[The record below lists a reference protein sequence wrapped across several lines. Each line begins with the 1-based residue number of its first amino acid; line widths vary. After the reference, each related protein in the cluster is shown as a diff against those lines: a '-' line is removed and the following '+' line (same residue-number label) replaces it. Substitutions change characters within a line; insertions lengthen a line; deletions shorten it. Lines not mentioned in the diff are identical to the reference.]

1 MMSILGKM
9 RKFGITWNL
18 IDEMRGGKVGP
29 SLVNPQTLLIMIR
42 KYCAVHD
49 VGKAINTFY
58 VHKRFNFE
66 IGIEEFQDL
75 LSALCWYK
83 NVQDIEPL
91 LFCNEKAYPL
101 NTKSFNIILN
111 GWCNMLINLGQAKRF
126 WRLMGKK
133 EIHLGVSLDR
143 KVYNAVIYAL
153 AKGKHVKEAFDL
165 MKTMEEK
172 GIVVLGPD
180 RHGRLRG
187 VGSGVTPSRLG
198 VVSQDKAFVTQLQ
211 EELAL
216 VKKDVTQMS
225 NLKPTEKPPKF
236 YPADDVKKP
245 FVNKR
250 KHKPTK
256 LRASITPGT
265 VLIIL
270 TGRFKGKR
278 VVFLNQLAF
287 GLLLVTGGP
296 FKINGVP
303 LRCVNQSY
311 VIATSTKVDITS
323 LDVAKFDDKYFA
335 KEVEERRGRVL

>member
-1 MMSILGKM
+1 MMSVLGKM

-66 IGIEEFQDL
+66 IGIKEFQDL

-83 NVQDIEPL
+83 NVQDAEHL

-111 GWCNMLINLGQAKRF
+111 GWCNMLINLGKVKRF

-133 EIHLGVSLDR
+133 GIHLGVSLDR

-172 GIVVLGPD
+172 GIMRSRKFQEMRAKQDLPHTCSRQGYA
-180 RHGRLRG
+180 RLEDKMRKE
-187 VGSGVTPSRLG
+187 SSNPS
-198 VVSQDKAFVTQLQ
+198 FVTR
-211 EELAL
+211 
-216 VKKDVTQMS
+216 VDVW
-225 NLKPTEKPPKF
+225 
-236 YPADDVKKP
+236 
-245 FVNKR
+245 
-250 KHKPTK
+250 
-256 LRASITPGT
+256 
-265 VLIIL
+265 
-270 TGRFKGKR
+270 FKGHTKKSGEPSNAHVAKKMLCQQR
-278 VVFLNQLAF
+278 PSFCLFTSWVVFNSLF
-287 GLLLVTGGP
+287 GLSRSFWMAIVTRFLLGTMSG
-296 FKINGVP
+296 
-303 LRCVNQSY
+303 L
-311 VIATSTKVDITS
+311 
-323 LDVAKFDDKYFA
+323 LDFLVQRRLMFAKFAEKNIKLLDCH
-335 KEVEERRGRVL
+335 

>member
-1 MMSILGKM
+1 MISCYSKAS
-9 RKFGITWNL
+9 NL
-18 IDEMRGGKVGP
+18 HEVLK
-29 SLVNPQTLLIMIR
+29 L
-42 KYCAVHD
+42 
-49 VGKAINTFY
+49 
-58 VHKRFNFE
+58 FNRM
-66 IGIEEFQDL
+66 
-75 LSALCWYK
+75 K
-83 NVQDIEPL
+83 
-91 LFCNEKAYPL
+91 
-101 NTKSFNIILN
+101 
-111 GWCNMLINLGQAKRF
+111 
-126 WRLMGKK
+126 
-133 EIHLGVSLDR
+133 HLGVSLDR

-172 GIVVLGPD
+172 GIMGNSKICEMGGRPGLVNQVNSRSTHDEELKVSGNESKARSSTHMQPTRVDVWFKGHTKKRGEPSNAHVAKKMKKMQELRDSAVADSFTNSMRDDVLSQVLGLD

-225 NLKPTEKPPKF
+225 NLGQSEQVQQPTSTPTTSLPQKPTEKPPKF
-236 YPADDVKKP
+236 YLADDVKKP

-270 TGRFKGKR
+270 AGRFKGKR
-278 VVFLNQLAF
+278 VVFLNQLAS

-296 FKINGVP
+296 FKFNGVP

-311 VIATSTKVDITS
+311 VIATSTKVDITG

-335 KEVEERRGRVL
+335 KEVARK